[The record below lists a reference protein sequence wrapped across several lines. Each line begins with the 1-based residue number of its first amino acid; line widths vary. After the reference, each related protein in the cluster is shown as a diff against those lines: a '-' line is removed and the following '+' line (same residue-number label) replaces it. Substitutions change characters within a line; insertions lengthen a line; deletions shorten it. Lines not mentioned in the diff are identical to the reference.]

1 MPARIVRLEYDPQ
14 DGVVVATS
22 DGLQVELLPYSTWR
36 ADGDELRDAGQ
47 AGAVR
52 LGAWVVAT
60 SRSR

>member
-1 MPARIVRLEYDPQ
+1 MPARIHRLEFDRD
-14 DGVVVATS
+14 DGAVIETS
-22 DGLQVELLPYSTWR
+22 DGVLVEIVPYSTWS
-36 ADGDELRDAGQ
+36 ANGDELRDAGQ